1 MSKVITIDGPSAS
14 GKGSL
19 SLAIAKALKFNILDS
34 GLLYR
39 AYAYYFDKDI
49 ESRLIPSEIEKTN
62 FDSTRSGIFVYEHG
76 KDITNILRS
85 ERIAKLASQLSSERE
100 TREKLIDIQR
110 NFNDGDGLIADGR
123 DMGTVVFPDAD
134 LKIFLKA
141 SPEIRAKRRFLELQ
155 NRGQEVN
162 MHDLI
167 VDIKNRDIKDETRSL
182 SPLVPAKDSIIIDS
196 SNMSLKEVLSFTK
209 KLIKEELNIWHKH
222 LQHCLMRV

>member
-162 MHDLI
+162 MRDLI
-167 VDIKNRDIKDETRSL
+167 DDIEQRDLADQSREL
-182 SPLVPAKDSIIIDS
+182 SPLLPAADATVIDTS
-196 SNMSLKEVLSFTK
+196 HMSLEEVFSFTK
-209 KLIKEELNIWHKH
+209 KLIKGN
-222 LQHCLMRV
+222 